1 MSLQK
6 GTPNGKSSRASVT
19 LIGYVDKLLPPVH
32 PSLPERAQIVIQEA
46 DHMYREIRVENR
58 LDGVK
63 GKPCRLKVR
72 AEVDV
77 RIEADLKWAIAKD
90 ELN

>member
-6 GTPNGKSSRASVT
+6 DVPKGKSARPSIT
-19 LIGYVDKLLPPVH
+19 LPGYVEKIIPPPH
-32 PSLPERAQIVIQEA
+32 PSLSEKAQIVIYDA

-58 LDGVK
+58 LGCAK
-63 GKPCRLKVR
+63 GKPCRLKTG
-72 AEVDV
+72 AHVDI
-77 RIEADLKWAIAKD
+77 RIEADSKWTVPNS

>member
-6 GTPNGKSSRASVT
+6 DSQNGKSAKPC
-19 LIGYVDKLLPPVH
+19 IILLGRVEKIIPPPH
-32 PSLPERAQIVIQEA
+32 PSMPEKAQIVIDEA

-58 LDGVK
+58 LDGAK
-63 GKPCRLKVR
+63 GKPCRLKVG
-72 AEVDV
+72 AHVDI
-77 RIEADLKWAIAKD
+77 RIEADSKWTIPKS

>member
-6 GTPNGKSSRASVT
+6 DSPKEKSSKASIT
-19 LIGYVDKLLPPVH
+19 LLGRVDKIIPPVH
-32 PSLPERAQIVIQEA
+32 PSLPERAQIVVEDA

-63 GKPCRLKVR
+63 GKPCRLKLG

-77 RIEADLKWAIAKD
+77 RIEADPKWTVDKSD
-90 ELN
+90 LN